1 MCESK
6 RRFPNLGRR
15 WPFFRY
21 PGSKWR
27 LMPRFIE
34 LFPPQHD
41 HYVSVFGGSAADI
54 LAKPPARTETFNDL
68 DDHIYTLFAVVRDE
82 RRAGRLREL
91 LAVTPRHMRVYR
103 EALEILA
110 RPIADPIETAWAFLV
125 VAHQGLCLSHPAL
138 QGPSQF
144 AVMRKPGT
152 DRRWLTLPE
161 RLSYVVRRFRRV
173 TITQLDWRKVVRRCD
188 SPTTFFFLDP
198 PYHPDTI
205 EWQLYGR
212 EMSPEEHREMLATL
226 GSIEGYAMLCGYDHP
241 LYREHLVGWRREEF
255 GVRASM
261 STKKSRPP
269 RTEVVWMNYDER
281 GRKIGG
287 R

>member
-6 RRFPNLGRR
+6 RRFPNLGKQR
-15 WPFFRY
+15 PLLRY

-34 LFPPQHD
+34 LFPPHHD
-41 HYVSVFGGSAADI
+41 HYVSVFGGSGADI
-54 LAKPPARTETFNDL
+54 LAKPPARMETYNDL
-68 DDHIYTLFAVVRDE
+68 DDHVYTLFAVLRNEGQAETLRD
-82 RRAGRLREL
+82 RLT
-91 LAVTPRHMRVYR
+91 VTPRHMRVYR

-110 RPIADPIETAWAFLV
+110 RPITDPIETAWAVLV
-125 VAHQGLCLSHPAL
+125 VAHQGLCTSHPSL
-138 QGPSQF
+138 QAPSQF

-161 RLSYVVRRFRRV
+161 RLSHAVRRFRRV
-173 TITQLDWRKVVRRCD
+173 TITQLDWRKVIRRCD
-188 SPTTFFFLDP
+188 SPTAFFFLDP

-212 EMSPEEHREMLATL
+212 EMSSEEHREMLDTL
-226 GSIEGYAMLCGYDHP
+226 KSIEGHAMLCGYDHP
-241 LYREHLVGWRREEF
+241 LYRERLVGWRREEF

-261 STKKSRPP
+261 STKESKPP

>member
-54 LAKPPARTETFNDL
+54 LAKPPARIETFNDL

-110 RPIADPIETAWAFLV
+110 RRIADPIETAWAFLV
-125 VAHQGLCLSHPAL
+125 VAHQGLCISHPSL

-152 DRRWLTLPE
+152 DRRCP
-161 RLSYVVRRFRRV
+161 SG
-173 TITQLDWRKVVRRCD
+173 
-188 SPTTFFFLDP
+188 SPTSSGGSAGSRSRSWTG
-198 PYHPDTI
+198 
-205 EWQLYGR
+205 GR
-212 EMSPEEHREMLATL
+212 SSGGAT
-226 GSIEGYAMLCGYDHP
+226 
-241 LYREHLVGWRREEF
+241 R
-255 GVRASM
+255 
-261 STKKSRPP
+261 RPP
-269 RTEVVWMNYDER
+269 SSSWTRPTTRTRSSGSSTAGRCRRRNTGRCWPRSARSRDTPCSAATTIPSIGSTSSAGGGRSSGSGPRCPRRSR
-281 GRKIGG
+281 GRPG
-287 R
+287 RRSCG